1 MSSTLLKKIQDKH
14 NSINYDIDKILES
27 FCVLDKMIKD
37 IKKQF
42 EDKNEDYICLRDFI
56 NQSPICKFM
65 GYENDRLIHQFK
77 DYPKKYAGIVIKKNG
92 QKNKWYV
99 SNIQKLEEVLEK
111 KYFN

>member
-1 MSSTLLKKIQDKH
+1 
-14 NSINYDIDKILES
+14 
-27 FCVLDKMIKD
+27 MIKD

-111 KYFN
+111 KYLPFSLTEREILENYLKEKKKC